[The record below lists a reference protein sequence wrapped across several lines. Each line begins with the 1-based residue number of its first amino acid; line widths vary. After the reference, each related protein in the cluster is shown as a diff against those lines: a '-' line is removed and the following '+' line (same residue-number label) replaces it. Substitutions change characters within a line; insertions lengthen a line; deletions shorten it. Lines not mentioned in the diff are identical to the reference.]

1 MFGCPKWPA
10 KPDDL
15 IINQESKKD
24 KVNGYEGSAL
34 YAKGR
39 LIRIIRILIKMKQ
52 RRDKEKMMVPGC
64 FEDKVKK

>member
-1 MFGCPKWPA
+1 MLHHRF
-10 KPDDL
+10 
-15 IINQESKKD
+15 ED
-24 KVNGYEGSAL
+24 KVNGCEGSFL

-39 LIRIIRILIKMKQ
+39 LIQIIRILIKMKQ